1 MAETPKF
8 RIWDE
13 EYGMLDIT
21 RIYFDDKVVFV
32 SSVGK
37 ILGFERIKLMQLT
50 EFPDKKGQE
59 IWDKDILD
67 ESYKNPMTGETEI
80 VRYVVEKENGMWRL
94 RDYKGRQQYD
104 RYLFMRNNQCTN
116 MGNYFANPELLEIS

>member
-13 EYGMLDIT
+13 EYGILDVT
-21 RIYFDDKVVFV
+21 RIYFDDQVVFV

-37 ILGFERIKLMQLT
+37 ILGFERVKLMQLT

-80 VRYVVEKENGMWRL
+80 VRYVVEKEKGMWRL

-104 RYLFMRNNQCTN
+104 RYLFMRNNNCTKI
-116 MGNYFANPELLEIS
+116 GNYFENPELLKIS